1 MDTASGQTE
10 DGGFALV
17 LKELISLHEGASK
30 SKDSNNRQSFDLVLR
45 ELMAEREKAA
55 VGKAV
60 AAEQIK
66 QQSELMAERE
76 KAAVEKAVTTE
87 RLKQQSELMAE
98 REKVAVATE
107 RLKQQAELMAEREK
121 AANAIRLQ
129 QNDFQLRLQ
138 KREHQVQ
145 LGEHQV
151 QLGEHQE
158 SLEQDRR
165 VELEQQDRQHT
176 FFREVIQQL
185 QEEVKLLRQ
194 SGESGKSSVCVCL
207 HCLFCRSI
215 TRKANPSARCR
226 FGSFFDFKYSWRS

>member
-1 MDTASGQTE
+1 MDQTA
-10 DGGFALV
+10 DLV
-17 LKELISLHEGASK
+17 LKELITLHEDASM
-30 SKDSNNRQSFDLVLR
+30 SKGSNNRQSFDRVLR

-55 VGKAV
+55 VEKAV

-87 RLKQQSELMAE
+87 RLRQQS
-98 REKVAVATE
+98 
-107 RLKQQAELMAEREK
+107 ELMAEREK

-194 SGESGKSSVCVCL
+194 SGESGKSALSIL
-207 HCLFCRSI
+207 SFNHPRS
-215 TRKANPSARCR
+215 
-226 FGSFFDFKYSWRS
+226 

>member
-1 MDTASGQTE
+1 MDTATGQRE
-10 DGGFALV
+10 DAGFALV
-17 LKELISLHEGASK
+17 LKELLSLREDASM
-30 SKDSNNRQSFDLVLR
+30 SKGSNNRQSFDLVLR

-55 VGKAV
+55 V
-60 AAEQIK
+60 
-66 QQSELMAERE
+66 
-76 KAAVEKAVTTE
+76 EKAVTTE
-87 RLKQQSELMAE
+87 RLRQQS
-98 REKVAVATE
+98 
-107 RLKQQAELMAEREK
+107 ELMAEREK

-138 KREHQVQ
+138 KR
-145 LGEHQV
+145 EHQV

-194 SGESGKSSVCVCL
+194 SGESGKSALSIL
-207 HCLFCRSI
+207 SFNHPRS
-215 TRKANPSARCR
+215 
-226 FGSFFDFKYSWRS
+226 

>member
-1 MDTASGQTE
+1 MAEREKAAVEKAVTTE
-10 DGGFALV
+10 R
-17 LKELISLHEGASK
+17 LKQ
-30 SKDSNNRQSFDLVLR
+30 QS

-55 VGKAV
+55 VEKAV

-87 RLKQQSELMAE
+87 RLRQQS
-98 REKVAVATE
+98 
-107 RLKQQAELMAEREK
+107 ELMAEREK

-215 TRKANPSARCR
+215 TREANPSARCR